1 ADVDGDKDEDIVIAG
16 INSKDAEVS
25 QLYINNNV
33 TTSMDDGL
41 VDVSKDITLHPNP
54 TIGKNL
60 IVNYNASEIGNL
72 ILKVYDVNGKLLSQQ
87 IQFVGQGLQ
96 TIAVDVARLS
106 IGSYLVELNDGKR
119 RGIAKFIVK

>member
-1 ADVDGDKDEDIVIAG
+1 M
-16 INSKDAEVS
+16 
-25 QLYINNNV
+25 YINNNV
-33 TTSMDDGL
+33 TTSIDDGL
-41 VDVSKDITLHPNP
+41 VDVSNDITLYPNP

>member
-1 ADVDGDKDEDIVIAG
+1 
-16 INSKDAEVS
+16 
-25 QLYINNNV
+25 
-33 TTSMDDGL
+33 M
-41 VDVSKDITLHPNP
+41 DITLHPNP

-72 ILKVYDVNGKLLSQQ
+72 ILKVYDINGKLLSQQ